1 MKLECSRQF
10 NRWRIFRRLFPV
22 VIPGAILCLL
32 SNCERPQ
39 PDEKKSLLREAWDA
53 ANDPGLMLGGK
64 LTYGEISDARN
75 LSGEVIRPWSD
86 SYWPI
91 NQGGVARRWIGAAAA
106 PPFSIAGDP
115 HVESDEAYFGA
126 ANRSLEKAMNDAAS
140 IRERGWLWTWS
151 VSPAEKYD
159 IAAGNEGFDLTRSEL
174 DSYISHRRM
183 FEKNDIPWGWMGHC
197 HGWAEA
203 SLALPAPERSVLAR
217 NRRTGEQVILSAG
230 DVRALVTKIASDNG
244 SATGQRFAGTRC
256 EDESENIPR
265 DRNQRIV
272 DAALGIWD
280 DEKHLLEPASRV
292 SFRAIFHS
300 RFDEN
305 QTADYPYAVL
315 SRLPANGS
323 PAPGISELIWVQG
336 YSWLDEQ
343 RGAAVPVIFSVR
355 GNGDGNLLPDMVLWA
370 VNQEW
375 IGRRLSDSGEW
386 LADASGNFVSDPDAA
401 ARKLL
406 AALGDILVGAANAS
420 ATKFA
425 FKSFKE
431 CRDINPATFHTAL
444 LRWIGKASN
453 SVGRGFVMDNARA
466 EQVWNQGIWR
476 YRSQVGELTPLQIS
490 LNDGTSIVDPYK
502 AWRAAKSVNIVD
514 VETTV
519 DYGVENGPFLSYGR
533 EDEASGAVTFRYTL
547 EFDAAGN
554 LVGGE
559 WHAARSDQ
567 PLSGAA
573 LLEDLRAGIQDRSEL
588 WQDAP
593 DFVWGNAAPEIKFRD
608 SRVLR
613 ASVVEALLACSTSKR
628 PADGSFEWGN
638 NGVLPYVTCDIE

>member
-1 MKLECSRQF
+1 MTLECSKQYDHR
-10 NRWRIFRRLFPV
+10 RRFRGLIPV
-22 VIPGAILCLL
+22 LVPGALLCLL
-32 SNCERPQ
+32 INCERPQ
-39 PDEKKSLLREAWDA
+39 PDEKGSVLREAWDA
-53 ANDPGLMLGGK
+53 ANDPGLMLGRK
-64 LTYGEISDARN
+64 LNYGEIADARN
-75 LSGEVIRPWSD
+75 LKGEVARPWSD
-86 SYWPI
+86 SYWPL

-115 HVESDEAYFGA
+115 HAESDEAYFDA
-126 ANRSLEKAMNDAAS
+126 ANRSLEKAMKDAAK

-174 DSYISHRRM
+174 DSYINHRRT

-203 SLALPAPERSVLAR
+203 SLSVPAPERSVLAR
-217 NRRTGEQVILSAG
+217 NRRTGEQVLMSAG

-244 SATGQRFAGTRC
+244 TTSGQRFAGTRC
-256 EDESENIPR
+256 EDESDNIPR
-265 DRNQRIV
+265 DRNHRIV

-280 DEKHLLEPASRV
+280 DEKHLLEPESRV

-305 QTADYPYAVL
+305 ETSNYPYAVL
-315 SRLPANGS
+315 SRLPSNGS
-323 PAPGISELIWVQG
+323 QAPGISELIWIQG

-343 RGAAVPVIFSVR
+343 RGAVVPVIFSVR

-370 VNQEW
+370 VNTEW

-386 LADASGNFVSDPDAA
+386 VTEASGNYFSDPDAA
-401 ARKLL
+401 SRKLQ
-406 AALGDILVGAANAS
+406 AALGENLIRAAGTS
-420 ATKFA
+420 AAKFA

-444 LRWIGKASN
+444 LRWIGKGSDTI
-453 SVGRGFVMDNARA
+453 GRGFVMDNARA
-466 EQVWNQGIWR
+466 DQVWNQGIWR
-476 YRSQVGELTPLQIS
+476 FRSQVGQLTPLQITQS
-490 LNDGTSIVDPYK
+490 DGSKIADPYK
-502 AWRAAKSVNIVD
+502 AWRADKAVNIVD

-519 DYGVENGPFLSYGR
+519 DYGVENGPFLSFSR
-533 EDEASGAVTFRYTL
+533 EDEASSAVTFRYTL

-559 WHAARSDQ
+559 WHSARYDQ
-567 PLSGAA
+567 PLSGVA

-613 ASVVEALLACSTSKR
+613 AGVVEALLECATSTR

-638 NGVLPYVTCDIE
+638 NGVLPYVNCDID